1 MKIVKLTN
9 QFNAKK
15 KHGFEIG
22 IKFTSYWDDGSAVE
36 RGSEFEHACRNI
48 LGKYSFLRDRQQ
60 CSWYSEHSRKCDPK
74 TEIYPFWIYLKKES
88 YLTMI
93 LLSLKGD

>member
-1 MKIVKLTN
+1 MKIVKLTS

-22 IKFTSYWDDGSAVE
+22 IKFNGYWDNGYAVE
-36 RGSEFEHACRNI
+36 DACKNI
-48 LGKYSFLRDRQQ
+48 LGKYPYFKEKHQRT
-60 CSWYSEHSRKCDPK
+60 WYGEHGRKRDPK
-74 TEIYPFWIYLKKES
+74 TEIYPYWIYLKKES
-88 YLTMI
+88 YLTAV

>member
-9 QFNAKK
+9 RFNAKK

-22 IKFTSYWDDGSAVE
+22 IKFTNYWDNGSNV
-36 RGSEFEHACRNI
+36 EHACRNI
-48 LGKYSFLRDRQQ
+48 LGKESFRKEKYLR
-60 CSWYSEHSRKCDPK
+60 SWYGEHGQKRDPRSEMFP
-74 TEIYPFWIYLKKES
+74 YWIYLKKES